1 MKTAMKTAIKIIC
14 ILLVIAM
21 ILLTILVIN
30 PEYRFRKNRDSLA
43 FEAFAYTD
51 TAKDRIHFLNT
62 GSSDAILL
70 ESDGKF
76 AMIDAGEDND
86 NPRGFKSLDLE
97 GYEDRVLEYIKKVAA
112 DENGKVTL
120 DFVLGTHSHSDH
132 IGGFD
137 TIISDDDITVNR
149 AYLKQYDSSK
159 IDTYEVER
167 WDNQEVYDQ
176 MVDALN
182 AKNVP
187 IISQV
192 DETPFELG
200 NFTITVF
207 NGDDPETDEKVGEND
222 NSFGVLVEKN
232 GTRVFLSGDI
242 DNKTGDE
249 ERLGEK
255 IGKVNLLKV
264 GHHSYTQST
273 SSEWVKALMPDTCV
287 VTNKYSLVNK
297 TTLYRIERIAGS
309 TVLITGQE
317 NGIVAEIGDNGS
329 ITYYNDIH

>member
-1 MKTAMKTAIKIIC
+1 MKAVAKTAVKIIAV
-14 ILLVIAM
+14 LLVIAL
-21 ILLTILVIN
+21 ILLFILVIN
-30 PEYRFRKNRDSLA
+30 PEYRFRKNRDSLTV
-43 FEAFAYTD
+43 EAAAYTTD
-51 TAKDRIHFLNT
+51 ESDRIHFLNT

-76 AMIDAGEDND
+76 ALVDSGEDTD
-86 NPRGFKSLDLE
+86 NPRGFKNLDLA

-137 TIISDDDITVNR
+137 TVIADEDITVNR
-149 AYLKQYDSSK
+149 AYLKEYDSSK

-182 AKNVP
+182 TKNVP

-192 DETPFELG
+192 DKTPFELG
-200 NFTITVF
+200 NFTVTIF
-207 NGDDPETDEKVGEND
+207 NGNDIETDEKVGEND

-249 ERLGEK
+249 DRLGEK

-264 GHHSYTQST
+264 GHHSYTRST
-273 SSEWVKALMPDTCV
+273 SSDWVKALMPDTCV

-317 NGIVAEIGDNGS
+317 NGVIAEIGDNGK